1 MLQVPIC
8 RIITTFADMKEIQ
21 DINSLYNEVREIIST
36 ARQNAV
42 RSVDFSRVQ
51 MY

>member
-1 MLQVPIC
+1 
-8 RIITTFADMKEIQ
+8 MKEIQ
-21 DINSLYNEVREIIST
+21 DINNLYNEVREIIST